1 MGVVQV
7 LGLVEGLAVGR
18 CGAFGLLDAVLQV
31 VCGASEGRGGPIG
44 DGGQL
49 DGAAGLCQLH
59 GEFFGIGFGLVDL
72 HLVGGAVVAQR
83 VHHIALAHAL
93 GNEWLAVDLMHLDHW
108 APSSRARRSAWLRRV
123 SAMLTS
129 RAVWPGRLMALCRVS
144 TCAMAF
150 A

>member
-1 MGVVQV
+1 M
-7 LGLVEGLAVGR
+7 
-18 CGAFGLLDAVLQV
+18 LQV
-31 VCGASEGRGGPIG
+31 VCGASEGCGGPVG
-44 DGGQL
+44 DGGKL

-59 GEFFGIGFGLVDL
+59 GEFFGLAFGLVGL
-72 HLVGGAVVAQR
+72 HLVGCAVVAQR

-93 GNEWLAVDLMHLDHW
+93 GNERLAVDLVHLDHLATHPRFKRDW
-108 APSSRARRSAWLRRV
+108 APSSRARRSAWLRRT

-129 RAVWPGRLMALCRVS
+129 RAVWPGRPIALCRVP